1 MQIPE
6 HPQIRS
12 LGYVSDD
19 LRRALLAHAR
29 VLVVPSPYESLSIVL
44 LEAWNHGVP
53 ALVNARCKVLH
64 GQVRRANG
72 GLYYR
77 TFNEFREALDY
88 WFATTPWNDARS
100 APRGSRSSSVNTDGR
115 PSSPAWRICWLER

>member
-6 HPQIRS
+6 HPRIRS

-19 LRRALLAHAR
+19 LRRALLTHAR

-64 GQVRRANG
+64 GTGPARQRRP
-72 GLYYR
+72 
-77 TFNEFREALDY
+77 
-88 WFATTPWNDARS
+88 ATTGRS
-100 APRGSRSSSVNTDGR
+100 TNSGKHSTT
-115 PSSPAWRICWLER
+115 